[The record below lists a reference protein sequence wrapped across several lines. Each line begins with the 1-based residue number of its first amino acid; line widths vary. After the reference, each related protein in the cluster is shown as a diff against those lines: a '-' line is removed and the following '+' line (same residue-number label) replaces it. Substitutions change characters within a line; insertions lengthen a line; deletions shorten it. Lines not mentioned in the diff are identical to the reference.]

1 MQRILIIGANGGIGT
16 IISKQLHEENDF
28 KPVAMLRK
36 EDQQPKFAGMGVES
50 IVADLTLSV
59 KELTELFDGFD
70 AIVFTAGSGGST
82 GYDKTIEVDLD
93 AAVKTMEAAENAGVN
108 RYLMVSVAGA
118 DDRPSW
124 ESSPI
129 KPYMIA
135 KHYADR
141 ALKNT
146 DLNYTIVRPG
156 SLTDEN
162 GKGTITSDVK
172 SAKSRSI
179 PREDVATAITQS
191 LVNNLAIRK
200 TVEMVSG
207 GDTIEDVLK
216 KV

>member
-16 IISKQLHEENDF
+16 FVSKQLIQENDF

-59 KELTELFDGFD
+59 DGLSELFEGFD
-70 AIVFTAGSGGST
+70 AIVFSAGSGGTT
-82 GYDKTIEVDLD
+82 GYDKTLEIDLD
-93 AAVKTMEAAENAGVN
+93 AAVKTMEAAEKAGVN

-118 DDRPSW
+118 DERSSW
-124 ESSPI
+124 DSSPI

-146 DLNYTIVRPG
+146 NLDYTIIRPG
-156 SLTDEN
+156 SLTDSDGIGN
-162 GKGTITSDVK
+162 ITSNLKNAD
-172 SAKSRSI
+172 SRSI
-179 PREDVATAITQS
+179 PREDVASVITQC

-200 TVEMVSG
+200 TLEIVSG
-207 GDTIEDVLK
+207 NDPIEEVLK

>member
-16 IISKQLHEENDF
+16 IVCKQLSKENDF
-28 KPVAMLRK
+28 EPVAMLRK

-59 KELTELFDGFD
+59 KELTELFEGFD

-82 GYDKTIEVDLD
+82 GYDKTLEVDLD
-93 AAVKTMEAAENAGVN
+93 AAVKTMKAAENAGVN
-108 RYLMVSVAGA
+108 SYLMVSVAGA

-156 SLTDEN
+156 SLTDEDGN
-162 GKGTITSDVK
+162 GRITSDVK
-172 SAKSRSI
+172 NAKSRSI
-179 PREDVATAITQS
+179 PREDVATAITHS

-207 GDTIEDVLK
+207 EDTIEDVLK